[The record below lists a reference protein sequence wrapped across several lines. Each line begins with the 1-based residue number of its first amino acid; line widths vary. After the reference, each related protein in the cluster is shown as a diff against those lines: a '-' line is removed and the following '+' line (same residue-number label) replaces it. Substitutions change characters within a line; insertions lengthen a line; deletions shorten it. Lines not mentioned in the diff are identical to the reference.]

1 MAKVPVII
9 TLALLLAG
17 PAGGANTAP
26 PVAASGVACQ
36 PAVPFADGLRV
47 VKGVRVVLGK
57 NGESDFVPLKL
68 DAATKAYFKPGE
80 LFASINFGAASK
92 VQIVAGPANATLPYH
107 ASLGYEMFLTVQ
119 GSSTVVLPDGREQE
133 VTPGTLVVMEDMGSK
148 TGHAGRTGPCGYV
161 AFQLVPTT
169 RLP

>member
-1 MAKVPVII
+1 MAKVPII
-9 TLALLLAG
+9 MTLAVLLIG
-17 PAGGANTAP
+17 PAGGVDAAP
-26 PVAASGVACQ
+26 PVPASGVACK
-36 PAVPFADGLRV
+36 PAVPFADGLRLI
-47 VKGVRVVLGK
+47 KGVRVVVGK
-57 NGESDFVPLKL
+57 NGESDFAPLKL
-68 DAATKAYFKPGE
+68 DATTKAYFKPGE

-92 VQIVAGPANATLPYH
+92 VQIVSGPANVKLPYH
-107 ASLGYEMFLTVQ
+107 ASLAYEMFLTVQ

-133 VTPGTLVVMEDMGSK
+133 LTPGMLVVMEDMGSK